1 MVAVVRT
8 GAADSTAADLT
19 VVGIPMAGVG
29 VDSTLVGA
37 DTAVERVWVAG
48 FQPDRGKRVAARIRD
63 PVGLPLARIAIPDSS
78 EAAGPARIARGAQ
91 TTARLEGGRAALLE
105 EHLLRARTGL
115 V

>member
-1 MVAVVRT
+1 MVAVART
-8 GAADSTAADLT
+8 GAADSTAVDLM
-19 VVGIPMAGVG
+19 VVGARIAGVA

-63 PVGLPLARIAIPDSS
+63 PVGLPLARTAIPASS

-105 EHLLRARTGL
+105 EHLRRAHGRL